1 LDALRY
7 FTNTNLATEEG
18 VSFNTNWSPHP
29 KRVPLS
35 STLPALEAGQDPS
48 WAELPSWPNTKFR
61 KATGQ
66 IRSWF
71 PTAGQPAQNIY
82 DEWMCLRDPTERW
95 TNEKLGFLVD
105 LFPQIC
111 EVFILNG
118 VDQYHPTLAP
128 TEPKHLPYWYPTLL
142 LNLDIKKALPAEGVK
157 FLFTRLQTKVIKNGR
172 YDLEV
177 VVMDEGGDVVA
188 LSHHVCFIVGA
199 ERNTSARRKPD
210 AVKL

>member
-1 LDALRY
+1 
-7 FTNTNLATEEG
+7 
-18 VSFNTNWSPHP
+18 
-29 KRVPLS
+29 
-35 STLPALEAGQDPS
+35 
-48 WAELPSWPNTKFR
+48 
-61 KATGQ
+61 
-66 IRSWF
+66 
-71 PTAGQPAQNIY
+71 
-82 DEWMCLRDPTERW
+82 MCLRDPTERW